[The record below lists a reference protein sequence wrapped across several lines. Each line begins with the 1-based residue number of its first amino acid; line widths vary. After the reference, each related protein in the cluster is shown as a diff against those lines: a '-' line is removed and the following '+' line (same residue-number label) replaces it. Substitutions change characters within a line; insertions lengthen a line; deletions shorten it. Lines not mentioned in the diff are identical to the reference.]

1 MKINPIATWKAW
13 RREGL
18 LAQTSKKYKRNQ
30 DKRKRCN
37 GQCNLFLNETQWRSE
52 VHAVSYLNS
61 AFKDGT
67 EVPGPFPLAACSALH
82 RPLSFS
88 PVPSTA
94 TAGLEGPEPLAPAQ
108 GWDGTEGCRVTA
120 AALPRLEGEGE
131 ASVTHL
137 RWQRTALVEPAQQP
151 QHPFLATAGEETKST
166 RDLMYSLLEH
176 SIFHKEDCNEPINK

>member
-18 LAQTSKKYKRNQ
+18 LAQTCKKYKRNQ

-37 GQCNLFLNETQWRSE
+37 DQCNLFLNETQWRSE
-52 VHAVSYLNS
+52 ALAVSYLNS

-88 PVPSTA
+88 PGPQHRHSRAGGPWAPGTST
-94 TAGLEGPEPLAPAQ
+94 GL
-108 GWDGTEGCRVTA
+108 GWHWRQQRDSR
-120 AALPRLEGEGE
+120 
-131 ASVTHL
+131 
-137 RWQRTALVEPAQQP
+137 RTAQ
-151 QHPFLATAGEETKST
+151 AGRGRRGLCDTKDST
-166 RDLMYSLLEH
+166 GGGCPTTSASLL
-176 SIFHKEDCNEPINK
+176 SYSRRGNQKHKRFNVFTSWTLNLPQRL